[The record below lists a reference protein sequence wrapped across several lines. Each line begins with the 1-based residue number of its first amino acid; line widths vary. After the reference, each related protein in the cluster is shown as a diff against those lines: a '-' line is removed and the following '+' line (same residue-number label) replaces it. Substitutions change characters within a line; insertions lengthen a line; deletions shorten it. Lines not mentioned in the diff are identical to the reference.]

1 MKPNSDTRM
10 ARRPTFPIK
19 YSRLPWKIALEEAVS
34 TSKFNATAT
43 LPSSDATS
51 ELPYVDHEYVN
62 DVRNRLLDITAR
74 VDAMDHAGVA
84 LAVISLAMPGIEGIF
99 DAKDAVRIAREV
111 NDEIHDTYTTGKYSE
126 RFRAFGCVAMQN
138 PAEAAREA
146 ERCVKQLN
154 CLGIL
159 VNGFCNL
166 GGPDRVQYLDEP
178 RCEPFWA
185 KMEELDVPLYL
196 HPRIPPP
203 SQMRAYDGYKFLAGS
218 PWGFGVETATHAI
231 RLMVSGL
238 FDRHPRLKII
248 LGHCGEGLP
257 FSLYRIDHRIRH
269 FQPEQLHCK
278 LSLQEYWQRNF
289 WVTTAGVMSDSTLGQ
304 TLQLCG
310 EERVM
315 WSVDY
320 PFEDYDEI
328 GTWFDCL
335 EMNPSTKAN
344 IGWRNAQKLFGLE
357 KLPAY
362 EQPLS
367 R

>member
-1 MKPNSDTRM
+1 MESNNDSQS
-10 ARRPTFPIK
+10 ARRPTFSVRD
-19 YSRLPWKIALEEAVS
+19 SRLPWKIALEEAVG
-34 TSKFNATAT
+34 TSVFNATTT
-43 LPSSDATS
+43 LPPSENTS
-51 ELPYVDHEYVN
+51 EIPYVDHQYAY
-62 DVRNRLLDITAR
+62 DVRNRLSNLTAR
-74 VDAMDHAGVA
+74 VEAMNRAGVA
-84 LAVISLAMPGIEGIF
+84 LAIVSLAMPGIEGIF
-99 DAKDAVRIAREV
+99 DTGDAVRTAREV
-111 NDEIHDTYTTGKYSE
+111 NDEIHRMYTTGRYGD
-126 RFRAFGCVAMQN
+126 RFRAFGCVAMQD

-146 ERCVKQLN
+146 ERCIKRLG

-159 VNGFCNL
+159 LNGFCNL
-166 GGPDRVQYLDEP
+166 GGPDHVQYLDEP
-178 RCEPFWA
+178 CCEPFWA

-203 SQMRAYDGYKFLAGS
+203 NQMRAFEGYKFLAGS

-269 FQPEQLHCK
+269 FQPSQLPCN
-278 LSLQEYWQRNF
+278 LTLQEYWQRNF
-289 WVTTAGVMSDSTLGQ
+289 WVTTAGVMSDSALAQ

-328 GTWFDCL
+328 GTWFDRL

-344 IGWRNAQKLFGLE
+344 IGWRNAQKLFGMKE
-357 KLPAY
+357 LPAHVHS
-362 EQPLS
+362 PS
-367 R
+367 